1 MFFRHNSLVRRGP
14 VTWTYSQDRI
24 AKKKAPM
31 NRSPK
36 VLSKVDKAI
45 WWRRLKMQAV
55 KAGWAFTGGSSDL

>member
-1 MFFRHNSLVRRGP
+1 

-24 AKKKAPM
+24 TKKKAPM

-36 VLSKVDKAI
+36 VLSNVDKAI
-45 WWRRLKMQAV
+45 WWRRLKMDAV